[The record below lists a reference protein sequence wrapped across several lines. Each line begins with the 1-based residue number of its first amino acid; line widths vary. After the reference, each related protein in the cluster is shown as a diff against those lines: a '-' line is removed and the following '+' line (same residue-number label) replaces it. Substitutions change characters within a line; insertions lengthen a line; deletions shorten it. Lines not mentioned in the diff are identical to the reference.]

1 MEEVTSIILVTRN
14 NLDYTRDCLR
24 SVNQYTA
31 EPHELILVD
40 NASDDGTQE
49 YLRSVP
55 HAQVIRMEEEKSF
68 TACLNRGMEEAI
80 GDFILLLDPACYVTE
95 GWLGRLIEGLQAEP
109 RAGAAGPL
117 TNISLS
123 NPVQN
128 YLHFGE
134 RVRTA
139 RAARGLS
146 VEDLAAA
153 LGVEAAQ
160 VAGWERGVLEPAPEQ
175 LAALGS
181 ALGVVE
187 LAAWLEDYQKIQ
199 LPYADLQGVQA
210 FGEQLARE
218 SRGQYVDVPSL
229 SLFCWLMPQETFEKL
244 GALDPDLTV
253 FAGQDYSLRLRLNQ
267 KKLRLVKDVFVHRSY
282 ITPVENELESDNRRF
297 QEKWQKVRGNLAQ
310 RAGEQER

>member
-49 YLRSVP
+49 YLRTVP
-55 HAQVIRMEEEKSF
+55 HAQVIRMDEETSF

-123 NPVQN
+123 NPVQSFA
-128 YLHFGE
+128 HFGE
-134 RVRTA
+134 RMRGART
-139 RAARGLS
+139 ARGLS
-146 VEDLAAA
+146 PDEVAAA
-153 LGVEAAQ
+153 AGVAAAQ
-160 VAGWERGVLEPAPEQ
+160 VTAWERGTAEPSPEE
-175 LAALGS
+175 LSALSS
-181 ALGVVE
+181 ALGGAD
-187 LAAWLEDYQKIQ
+187 LARWLEESRSLA
-199 LPYADLQGVQA
+199 LPYQDLQGVQA

-218 SRGQYVDVPSL
+218 NHGQYVDVPSL
-229 SLFCWLMPQETFEKL
+229 SLFCWLMPQETYEKA
-244 GALDPDLTV
+244 GPLDAELTV

-282 ITPVENELESDNRRF
+282 ITPVEDQLEPDNRRF

-310 RAGEQER
+310 RAGEQG

>member
-24 SVNQYTA
+24 SVNQYTP

-55 HAQVIRMEEEKSF
+55 HAQVIRMDEEKSF

-80 GDFILLLDPACYVTE
+80 GDFILLLDPASYVTE
-95 GWLGRLIEGLQAEP
+95 GWLGRLIAGLQAEP

-123 NPVQN
+123 NPVQGF
-128 YLHFGE
+128 LHFGE
-134 RVRTA
+134 RVRGT
-139 RAARGLS
+139 RVARGLT
-146 VEDLAAA
+146 VEDVASAV
-153 LGVEAAQ
+153 GGSVAQ
-160 VAGWERGVLEPAPEQ
+160 VAGWERGVVEPAPEQ

-181 ALGVVE
+181 ALGVGE
-187 LAAWLEDYQKIQ
+187 LATWLEESRTLS
-199 LPYADLQGVQA
+199 LPYQDLQGVQA

-218 SRGQYVDVPSL
+218 NAGQYAEVASL
-229 SLFCWLMPQETFEKL
+229 SLFCWLMSQETYEKA
-244 GALDPDLTV
+244 GGLDPDLTV

-282 ITPVENELESDNRRF
+282 ITPVEEQLEPDNRRF

-310 RAGEQER
+310 RAGEQG